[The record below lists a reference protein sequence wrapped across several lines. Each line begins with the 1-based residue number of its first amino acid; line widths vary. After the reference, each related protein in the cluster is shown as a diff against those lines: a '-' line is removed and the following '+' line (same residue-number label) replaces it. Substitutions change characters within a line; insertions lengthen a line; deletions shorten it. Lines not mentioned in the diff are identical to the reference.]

1 MKEERKK
8 ELKMKKE
15 ELIKYIRLLGK
26 KCLYVI
32 IIICIIYNILYVT
45 YTTFTQ
51 EEYIQLFG
59 TSAFCM
65 ETDLMREDIAKNELV
80 IVKKIEELQVG
91 DIIAYKINGKIRINK
106 IVKNKN
112 GEITTKSNKNY
123 NPDIEKITEEQI
135 IGKKVI
141 AIPILGIILTIL
153 HSRII
158 TIIILL
164 YLIFKL
170 FYNKYIQDRK
180 QTRIRKW
187 GRRKESCKNYV
198 KMIYL

>member
-15 ELIKYIRLLGK
+15 ELIKYIMLLGK

-59 TSAFCM
+59 TTAFCM
-65 ETDLMREDIAKNELV
+65 ETDLMKEDLAKNELV

-141 AIPILGIILTIL
+141 AIPILGIILK
-153 HSRII
+153 II
-158 TIIILL
+158 QSKKTTLIIFIFLTLELL
-164 YLIFKL
+164 YIKNIQ
-170 FYNKYIQDRK
+170 NKK
-180 QTRIRKW
+180 QTRARK
-187 GRRKESCKNYV
+187 KSSFLKF
-198 KMIYL
+198 M